1 MKKILSACG
10 LAIAIVACNPNP
22 KTTVSTTTSTTK
34 DTAGLAQYQAWQVQH
49 TKDSIALKVRDSL
62 TNTSAKTTSTAVA
75 PVAQKAVSHHS
86 GATTHHRHHHHYANR
101 SVASS
106 PATTMSSSSANT
118 ATRRRG
124 MSKAAKGAIIGGVVG
139 AGTGAVIDKKNRGA
153 GAVIGGVIGAGAG
166 YGIGRHKDKKDGR
179 Y

>member
-10 LAIAIVACNPNP
+10 IAIAIVACNPNP
-22 KTTVSTTTSTTK
+22 KTTVSTTTSTTR

-62 TNTSAKTTSTAVA
+62 THPAVKTTSTAPA
-75 PVAQKAVSHHS
+75 PVAAHHS
-86 GATTHHRHHHHYANR
+86 VATAHHRHHYSSNH

-106 PATTMSSSSANT
+106 HATTMSSSSANT
-118 ATRRRG
+118 ASRRHG

-139 AGTGAVIDKKNRGA
+139 AGTGAAIDKKNRAA